1 MYIINI
7 KGGNRMINDI
17 LIKNKLDILTEA
29 ASTEDFA
36 VNSTQDDMNA
46 SDLEFALEDGV
57 ATLAYDLTYPVQSI
71 PVIEQESAYDNGKIY
86 VVEYDM
92 LDKLMESYDVDEVE
106 AMHML
111 CEANQIDYDDLYLA
125 IESTEYFLEKMEEI
139 GGSQLKG
146 RKTRNLVKSIS
157 DLKDKG
163 IKMTKKPSGKKK
175 KKKGKRGI
183 EITIKTEGKKKKKK
197 NC

>member
-1 MYIINI
+1 
-7 KGGNRMINDI
+7 MINDI

-71 PVIEQESAYDNGKIY
+71 PIIEQESAYDHGKIY

-146 RKTRNLVKSIS
+146 RKTKNLVKSIS

-183 EITIKTEGKKKKKK
+183 EITIKTGEKKKKSK
-197 NC
+197 

>member
-1 MYIINI
+1 
-7 KGGNRMINDI
+7 MINDI

-71 PVIEQESAYDNGKIY
+71 PIIEQESAYDHAKIY

-146 RKTRNLVKSIS
+146 RKTKNLVKSIS

-183 EITIKTEGKKKKKK
+183 EITIKTGEKKKKK
-197 NC
+197 

>member
-1 MYIINI
+1 
-7 KGGNRMINDI
+7 MINDI

-36 VNSTQDDMNA
+36 VNSTKDDMNA

-71 PVIEQESAYDNGKIY
+71 PVIEQESAYDHGKIY

-146 RKTRNLVKSIS
+146 RKTNNLVKSIS

-183 EITIKTEGKKKKKK
+183 EVTIKTGEKKKKSKSSSR
-197 NC
+197 NGI

>member
-1 MYIINI
+1 
-7 KGGNRMINDI
+7 
-17 LIKNKLDILTEA
+17 
-29 ASTEDFA
+29 
-36 VNSTQDDMNA
+36 
-46 SDLEFALEDGV
+46 
-57 ATLAYDLTYPVQSI
+57 
-71 PVIEQESAYDNGKIY
+71 
-86 VVEYDM
+86 M

-183 EITIKTEGKKKKKK
+183 EITIKTEGKKKKKNK
-197 NC
+197 LF